1 MIAKYKIIVLLS
13 GILGIYARY
22 NFVQVFKED
31 RKEHFKYEKLA
42 FLLFYIT
49 LYCVYFKFDIPIANL
64 LVQLFFFIAI
74 GILNE
79 LSFKKILLNTS
90 MVILVIVAIDSI
102 IFFMTGY
109 VSESVFMEVGNH
121 SLFGIIATDMITL
134 LVSVIFKN
142 YTNINKNI
150 NLPSMYWIAV
160 FTFPIIS
167 LALMIIV
174 FEFNSENPTVVI
186 ISTTII
192 FMMNLI
198 VFWLYDK
205 MIVLFEKRLD
215 EIVARQLNIS
225 YRKQLEMMRSS
236 IINSKSFKHDIRRHI
251 VTMKTLID
259 DKRYSEIND
268 YIKEMDDAIKS
279 EQMVSNTG
287 NLVLDSVINF
297 EINSSGIGSSLIVFT
312 ATNIPNEM
320 NIKDYDLTVV
330 ISNVVSNAL
339 LAVKKISG
347 GKVEINLQY
356 TKGMFFIRINND
368 FDGRIFLKDDEIIT
382 TKQDTENHGYGLKN
396 VKATV
401 DKYDGELKIEYDNKI
416 FRLETMMYEK
426 N

>member
-1 MIAKYKIIVLLS
+1 
-13 GILGIYARY
+13 
-22 NFVQVFKED
+22 
-31 RKEHFKYEKLA
+31 
-42 FLLFYIT
+42 
-49 LYCVYFKFDIPIANL
+49 
-64 LVQLFFFIAI
+64 
-74 GILNE
+74 
-79 LSFKKILLNTS
+79 
-90 MVILVIVAIDSI
+90 
-102 IFFMTGY
+102 
-109 VSESVFMEVGNH
+109 
-121 SLFGIIATDMITL
+121 
-134 LVSVIFKN
+134 
-142 YTNINKNI
+142 
-150 NLPSMYWIAV
+150 MYWVTV

-174 FEFNSENPTVVI
+174 FEHNSKKPTIVI

-236 IINSKSFKHDIRRHI
+236 IISSKSFKHDIRRHI

-297 EINSSGIGSSLIVFT
+297 EINSSGIESSLIVFT

-339 LAVKKISG
+339 LAVKKISD
-347 GKVEINLQY
+347 GKVEIDLQY
-356 TKGMFFIRINND
+356 RKGIFFIRINND
-368 FDGRIFLKDDEIIT
+368 FDGRILLKDDEIIT
-382 TKQDTENHGYGLKN
+382 TKQDKENHGYGLKN

-401 DKYDGELKIEYDNKI
+401 DKYDGELKIEYDNRI

>member
-31 RKEHFKYEKLA
+31 RKEHFRYEKLA

-109 VSESVFMEVGNH
+109 VSESVFMEVGDH

-150 NLPSMYWIAV
+150 NLPSMYWVTV

-174 FEFNSENPTVVI
+174 FEHNSKKPTIVI

-236 IINSKSFKHDIRRHI
+236 IISSKSFKHDIRRHI

-297 EINSSGIGSSLIVFT
+297 EINSSGIESSLIVFT

-339 LAVKKISG
+339 LAVKKISD
-347 GKVEINLQY
+347 GKVEIDLQY
-356 TKGMFFIRINND
+356 RKGIFFIRINND
-368 FDGRIFLKDDEIIT
+368 FDGRILLKDDEIIT

-401 DKYDGELKIEYDNKI
+401 DKYDGELKIEYDNRI

>member
-31 RKEHFKYEKLA
+31 RKEHFRYEKLA

-297 EINSSGIGSSLIVFT
+297 EINSSGIESSLIVFT

-356 TKGMFFIRINND
+356 TKGMFFIHINND

-396 VKATV
+396 VKATI
-401 DKYDGELKIEYDNKI
+401 DKYDGELKIEYDNRI

>member
-31 RKEHFKYEKLA
+31 RKEHFRYEKLA

-109 VSESVFMEVGNH
+109 VSESVFMEVGDH

-150 NLPSMYWIAV
+150 NLPSMYWVTV

-174 FEFNSENPTVVI
+174 FEYNSKKPTIVI

-236 IINSKSFKHDIRRHI
+236 IISSKSFKHDIRRHI

-297 EINSSGIGSSLIVFT
+297 EINSSGIESSLIVFT

-339 LAVKKISG
+339 LAVKKISD
-347 GKVEINLQY
+347 GKVEIDLQY
-356 TKGMFFIRINND
+356 RKGIFFIRINND
-368 FDGRIFLKDDEIIT
+368 FDGRILLKDDEIIT
-382 TKQDTENHGYGLKN
+382 TKQDKENHGYGLKN

-401 DKYDGELKIEYDNKI
+401 DKYDGELKIEYDNRI